1 MANKMKLSMNGFED
15 MLERIR
21 KAGGSIEKAAEA
33 ALVEGAKPF
42 QDDLKKGII
51 KHHRTGLTEKALQEN
66 EVKWE
71 GNVATLEAG
80 FKISKGGLPALF
92 IEYGTPKQKADPFI
106 RPAIESNTPKAR
118 RIQKQ
123 VLSKIL
129 EELEK

>member
-1 MANKMKLSMNGFED
+1 

-21 KAGGSIEKAAEA
+21 NAGGSIEKAAEA
-33 ALVEGAKPF
+33 ALVEGTKPF
-42 QDDLKKGII
+42 HEDLKKGIA
-51 KHHRTGLTEKALQEN
+51 KHYLTGLTEKALQEN

-123 VLSKIL
+123 TLLKIL